1 MDPYPNANDV
11 TSVKILSH
19 NRTFY
24 VFGGYVNDQVTK
36 DILGFENETWSR
48 VGSLTSSRIKF
59 SVILNVNTV
68 YIIGGLKKQKYEVC
82 ELSQTVDC
90 KQDSSIEFQ
99 GSEEPFLFGLSVGS
113 CNLAVPEYESKETM
127 EMMILSNATF
137 NEVDDFVPVK
147 KTNYRSDKY
156 IHIMKNDLTKM
167 L

>member
-1 MDPYPNANDV
+1 MDPYPNVNDV
-11 TSVKILSH
+11 SSVKILSY

-59 SVILNVNTV
+59 SVILNDNTV
-68 YIIGGLKKQKYEVC
+68 YVIGGLKKQKYEMCV
-82 ELSQTVDC
+82 LSHTVNC
-90 KQDSSIEFQ
+90 KQDSNFE
-99 GSEEPFLFGLSVGS
+99 GSGEPFLFGLSAGS
-113 CNLAVPEYESKETM
+113 CNVVVPEYESKETM

-147 KTNYRSDKY
+147 RTNYRSD
-156 IHIMKNDLTKM
+156 
-167 L
+167 